1 MHEGAY
7 MTYIY
12 QLFIPVLAIY
22 TLSSIDILKKDK
34 LKNVVLIGTVLFS
47 LYHIGLFIN
56 IPREMNDQEKSEW
69 ESLYKILDVDK
80 TKGVQIYSPLLA
92 KYAWDNQLP
101 VWNNGQTEYISTLQN
116 SSVISHIFPEANKI
130 ALKNRDW
137 QLQLHQQISTFQI
150 PVIITDNLSFL
161 TSSFLKQAGYCI
173 TDSVSL
179 KAGTTPNYTVYRW
192 IPCQV
197 RN

>member
-1 MHEGAY
+1 M
-7 MTYIY
+7 
-12 QLFIPVLAIY
+12 
-22 TLSSIDILKKDK
+22 
-34 LKNVVLIGTVLFS
+34 GTVLFS

-56 IPREMNDQEKSEW
+56 IPKEMNDREKSEW
-69 ESLYKILDVDK
+69 ESLYKILDIDK

-116 SSVISHIFPEANKI
+116 NGAISHIFPEANKI

-137 QLQLHQQISTFQI
+137 QLQLHQRISTFQI